1 MGEKQI
7 MVRELPIRALESLI
21 CAINL
26 TYPPQDYGLLG
37 FDILIWE

>member
-26 TYPPQDYGLLG
+26 TYPPNAHLWTPW
-37 FDILIWE
+37 I